1 MTLADILLSLLGTPP
16 VEPEP
21 LPDRSSGESRLLID
35 GELVMGAEGHLLE
48 DINPADGTIA
58 GTVADAT
65 MPDAQ
70 RAVEAARRAFD
81 SGDWADDVE
90 LRRRCL
96 RQLQDGL
103 RAEAPAFR
111 AALIEEIGCA
121 RRMTYADQYDYAV
134 EKLGFFT
141 DLIATMEW
149 ERDLPD
155 EIQPGARVE
164 RSIAKVPLG
173 VVSAITPWNLPLEL
187 ILAKVGGA
195 LAAGC
200 TMIVKPSPLSP
211 WAGTMLGRIISE
223 HTDIPPGVV
232 NILISSDMD
241 VATYLTRAPEIDA
254 IAFTGSTATGR
265 AVMAAAADGL
275 KRVSLELGGK
285 SASIVLDDLDIE
297 QTVPVIA
304 GMACFNAGQSCIMPS
319 RILVPR
325 SRYHEAIEAARFGLE
340 SVRVGDPR
348 SLDTFMG
355 PLISEAQRIRVE
367 DLLERGLAGGGDI
380 AFGGQRLDSAD
391 GYYFEPTLV
400 VDLPETSPLLQEE
413 VFGPVI
419 AMIPYHDE
427 ADAIRIANDTEF
439 GLAGYVWSAST
450 DSARSIARRLRTG
463 MLGINGG
470 MFTGADMPF
479 GGRRSSGMGR
489 EWGVEGLE
497 EFLDVQTLALRIQNG
512 Y

>member
-1 MTLADILLSLLGTPP
+1 MTVADILLSLLGTPP
-16 VEPEP
+16 AQPEP
-21 LPDRSSGESRLLID
+21 LPDHAAGEPHLLID
-35 GELVMGAEGHLLE
+35 GELVMGAEGRLLE
-48 DINPADGTIA
+48 DVNPADGTVA

-65 MPDAQ
+65 MPDAV
-70 RAVEAARRAFD
+70 RAVTAARRAFD
-81 SGDWADDVE
+81 RGDWSGDLE

-96 RQLQDGL
+96 RQLQEGL

-111 AALIEEIGCA
+111 AALIDEIGCA

-134 EKLGFFT
+134 EKLGFFA
-141 DLIATMEW
+141 DLVGDMEW
-149 ERDLPD
+149 ERRLPD

-164 RSIAKVPLG
+164 RSVSKVPLG
-173 VVSAITPWNLPLEL
+173 VVSAITPWNLPVEL

-200 TMIVKPSPLSP
+200 TMVVKPSPLSP
-211 WAGTMLGRIISE
+211 WAGTILGRIIAE
-223 HTDIPPGVV
+223 HTDIPPGVINV
-232 NILISSDMD
+232 LVSSDMD

-254 IAFTGSTATGR
+254 VAFTGSTATGR

-285 SASIVLDDLDIE
+285 SASIILDDLDIE
-297 QTVPVIA
+297 QMVPVIA

-319 RILVPR
+319 RLLVPR
-325 SRYHEAIEAARFGLE
+325 SRYREAIEAARFGID
-340 SVRVGDPR
+340 SVHVGDPR

-355 PLISEAQRIRVE
+355 PLISEGQRTRVE
-367 DLLERGLAGGGDI
+367 ELLARGLADGGEI
-380 AFGGQRLDSAD
+380 AAGGRRIEGTD
-391 GYYFEPTLV
+391 GYFFAPTLV
-400 VDLPETSPLLQEE
+400 IDLPDSSPLLQEE

-419 AMIPYHDE
+419 AMIPYDDVD
-427 ADAIRIANDTEF
+427 DAVRIANGTEF

-450 DSARSIARRLRTG
+450 DRAQSVARRLRTG

-497 EFLDVQTLALRIQNG
+497 EFLDVQTLAMRIPD
-512 Y
+512 